1 MTQYM
6 AAVNSYSIEHGLLL
20 ELSLQTTD
28 TTYETYYISN
38 CYKDIVYAGRTYTAL
53 AGFLQVGELQQD
65 ISASNNEINIGMSAI
80 PPEYISAILGAQV
93 KGGKVKIYRVFFN
106 QATQEVEVIAGVPQI
121 FPRFNGII
129 TNYNVSEEVSQN
141 VNGGDIS
148 HTITVVASSIN
159 GVLENRVSGRRTN
172 RKSYQYR
179 YDDRILNYNGGNI
192 TVGNQVFSTA
202 ITTDPSLNRIETL
215 HYASFDF
222 GKPVKK

>member
-1 MTQYM
+1 MTQVM
-6 AAVNSYSIEHGLLL
+6 AAVDSYSIEHGLLL

-28 TTYETYYISN
+28 STFETYYISN
-38 CYKDIVYAGRTYTAL
+38 CYRDIVYNGRTYTAL

-80 PPEYISAILGAQV
+80 PPEYITAILGAQV
-93 KGGKVKIYRVFFN
+93 KGGKVRILRVFFDS
-106 QATQEVEVIAGVPQI
+106 ATQQVAVIGGVTQI

-141 VNGGDIS
+141 VNGGEVS

-172 RKSYQYR
+172 RKNYQYR
-179 YDDRILNYNGGNI
+179 YDDKKIFYSGGVVVSGNI
-192 TVGNQVFSTA
+192 LSSA
-202 ITTDPSLNRIETL
+202 ITTDQSLNRIETL
-215 HYASFDF
+215 HNASFDF
-222 GKPVKK
+222 GKPVK

>member
-1 MTQYM
+1 MTQAM
-6 AAVNSYSIEHGLLL
+6 AAVNSSSIEHGLLL

-38 CYKDIVYAGRTYTAL
+38 CYQNIVYAGRTYTAL
-53 AGFLQVGELQQD
+53 GGFLQVGELQQD

-80 PPEYISAILGAQV
+80 PPEYITAILGAQV

-106 QATQEVEVIAGVPQI
+106 QATQQVEVINGVTQI

-141 VNGGDIS
+141 VNGGEVS

-179 YDDRILNYNGGNI
+179 YDDRKITYNNGVIIGGNI
-192 TVGNQVFSTA
+192 LSTA
-202 ITTDPSLNRIETL
+202 ITNDESLNRIETL
-215 HYASFDF
+215 HNASFDF
-222 GKPVKK
+222 GKPVK

>member
-1 MTQYM
+1 MTQQM

-38 CYKDIVYAGRTYTAL
+38 CYKDIVFQGRTYTAL

-80 PPEYISAILGAQV
+80 PPEYITAILGAQI
-93 KGGKVKIYRVFFN
+93 KGGKVKIYRVFFD
-106 QATQEVEVIAGVPQI
+106 QATQQVAVINGVTQI

-141 VNGGDIS
+141 VNGGEVS

-179 YDDRILNYNGGNI
+179 YDDRRITFQNNGVVVGGNI
-192 TVGNQVFSTA
+192 LSSA
-202 ITTDPSLNRIETL
+202 ITSDPSLNRIETL
-215 HYASFDF
+215 HNASFDF
-222 GKPVKK
+222 GKPVK

>member
-1 MTQYM
+1 MTQQM
-6 AAVNSYSIEHGLLL
+6 AAVNSSSIEHGLLL

-28 TTYETYYISN
+28 TTYQTYYISN
-38 CYKDIVYAGRTYTAL
+38 CYKDIVYNGRTYTAL

-80 PPEYISAILGAQV
+80 PPEYISAILGAQI
-93 KGGKVKIYRVFFN
+93 KGGNVKIYRVFFDA
-106 QATQEVEVIAGVPQI
+106 ATQQVAVIGGVTQI
-121 FPRFNGII
+121 FPRFNGYI

-141 VNGGDIS
+141 VNGGEVS

-159 GVLENRVSGRRTN
+159 GILENRVSGGRTN

-192 TVGNQVFSTA
+192 TVGGYVLSTA
-202 ITTDPSLNRIETL
+202 ITNDTSLNRIETL
-215 HYASFDF
+215 HNASFDF
-222 GKPVKK
+222 GKPVK